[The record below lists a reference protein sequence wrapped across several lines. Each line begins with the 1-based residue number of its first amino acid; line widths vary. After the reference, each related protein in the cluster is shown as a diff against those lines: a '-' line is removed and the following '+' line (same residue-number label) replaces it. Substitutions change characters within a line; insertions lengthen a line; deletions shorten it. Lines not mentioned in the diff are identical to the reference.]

1 MITNI
6 QMRSV
11 MTVLIYY
18 GDCADIFSIQAVSI
32 THIFF
37 FEIAYL
43 KTAMN

>member
-11 MTVLIYY
+11 MTVLIYND
-18 GDCADIFSIQAVSI
+18 DCANIFSIQAVSI
-32 THIFF
+32 THISF

-43 KTAMN
+43 KVAMN